1 MAMLRLSSIANF
13 MGAEHDLMEVAQH
26 LALKACPT
34 GQICRVYIA
43 QIKPDLK
50 VMHLAS
56 FGYEKEFI
64 DSHLEFTLHSDPLI
78 AKALQSDSI
87 TIRQRDQSY
96 LQEMSEQCSCKLNDS
111 ETWKSTVFLPMLP
124 NFFVAM
130 SFQTQVDDIQENRSF
145 FELLR
150 SIISMYLQLSIW
162 SSNKS
167 RSGVHRKLEAALG
180 DKLTARQE
188 DILELIKQG
197 FTNLSIANQIGYS
210 ESLIRQETIL
220 IYQKLG
226 ISGRRDLI
234 HKVDISP
241 N

>member
-26 LALKACPT
+26 LALKACPA
-34 GQICRVYIA
+34 GSVCRVYIA
-43 QIKPDLK
+43 QIKPDLR
-50 VMHLAS
+50 VLHLAS
-56 FGYEKEFI
+56 FGYEKGFI
-64 DSHLEFTLHSDPLI
+64 DRHLEFNLNSDPMI
-78 AKALQSDSI
+78 SKMVQADSI
-87 TIRQRDQSY
+87 TIRQRYHSY
-96 LQEMSEQCSCKLNDS
+96 LQEMSEQCSCRVDDLD
-111 ETWKSTVFLPMLP
+111 TWKSTVFLPMLP

-130 SFQTQVDDIQENRSF
+130 SFQAEVNDNEENRNF

-150 SIISMYLQLSIW
+150 SIINMYLHLSIW

-167 RSGVHRKLEAALG
+167 RGGVHRKLEASVG

-197 FTNLSIANQIGYS
+197 FTNVSIANQIGYS

-226 ISGRRDLI
+226 ISGRRDLLQN
-234 HKVDISP
+234 VVISP
-241 N
+241 Y